1 MRPSHLLQVSWL
13 CIGHLSLVPLTH
25 GFLRP
30 KRAALYGR
38 SKLARPS
45 SSSSIAL
52 ELLGVDN
59 ALALPADLLS
69 YEIQGT
75 AKQLLVACVFNEVG
89 ADGLNREALD
99 GPNTQLNELLTTCLS
114 KAPDLVSVE
123 GGLLYL
129 ARLAAWVPRDMW
141 VRPLDEW
148 TAPDPETTATPEDHV

>member
-1 MRPSHLLQVSWL
+1 M
-13 CIGHLSLVPLTH
+13 PLTH
-25 GFLRP
+25 GFLQP
-30 KRAALYGR
+30 KLATLYER

-52 ELLGVDN
+52 ELLGVDK
-59 ALALPADLLS
+59 ALALPADQLP

-99 GPNTQLNELLTTCLS
+99 GPNTQLNELLTTCVS
-114 KAPDLVSVE
+114 KAPSLVSME

-129 ARLAAWVPRDMW
+129 ARLAAWVPRDLW

-148 TAPDPETTATPEDHV
+148 ATPDPESFGSPEEQVRAIFAYV

>member
-1 MRPSHLLQVSWL
+1 
-13 CIGHLSLVPLTH
+13 
-25 GFLRP
+25 
-30 KRAALYGR
+30 
-38 SKLARPS
+38 
-45 SSSSIAL
+45 
-52 ELLGVDN
+52 LGVDN